1 MPDAIDGRGGAVS
14 RLGSYR
20 GEAVKRSALVML
32 VALVVLLGGCAQAIL
47 PSDPGAAGGPGLTAL
62 TVTPSSASI
71 PGVAQQQFTA
81 KTGDGS
87 KPAVNWSINGI
98 AGGNAALGTIDASG
112 MYTAPE
118 FPPAPNSITISA
130 VETSNT
136 SRLGNASVTLN
147 NPVPQLTS
155 VTPMEVA
162 QGSFTITLSGL
173 HFAQGAVAYM
183 GTAALT
189 TTYVSSTQLTAAGT
203 ATSAQAGTQ
212 VITVHNPNPGAS
224 ISAGVNL
231 IVQGGV
237 AVMVAPATAM
247 VRTGNQQAFTAMVT
261 GALNL
266 SVIWTVN
273 GVAGGNSTTGT
284 IAANG
289 TYTAPLTLPA
299 PNTVTVTATSVE
311 DPTRSSSATV
321 TLENAIP
328 VISSVTPTTFT
339 ANTAFEMTVNGT
351 GFTPGSIVNLGT
363 IALSTTFI
371 APTQLI
377 AVGTPTLAQ
386 VGTVPVTVLN
396 PDPGGATSAPFNVQV
411 VGLNSNIT
419 VTVSPKTATLGAG
432 NVQQFQATVTG
443 AIDLSVT
450 WSVNGVSFGNTTV
463 GTIDYLGNYTAPN
476 NIVGLGSVTVT
487 ATSNANSAKS
497 DSAVVTL
504 TNPVP
509 TLTSITPST
518 LGLGSFQITL
528 NGTGFV
534 SPAMATFGGQ
544 AMQVTYATSTMITA
558 IGTAPQAGTVTVMV
572 TNPPTGGGTSNGLN
586 VTVTTAGTPESSAAA
601 VRFLEESSF
610 GPDME
615 NVNQVMETGFDTYL
629 QNQFASTVTPYPD
642 PRPNDSVNNV
652 QQTFYLNAIAGGD
665 QLRGRTSFALNE
677 LWVVSA
683 QTINDPLGYT
693 NYIRALDKDALGN
706 YLNLMTDVTLTP
718 AMGNF
723 LNMVNNDAPPPG
735 EHANENY
742 AREIMQLFTL
752 GLSQLNPDGTPVL
765 DTSGNPIPTYTQ
777 NDVMDL
783 GRAFTGWTFPATP
796 GMPSQNHNP
805 QYYGG
810 PMIAVE
816 SLHDMGPKTILG
828 QSIPAGQSAEQD
840 LAAALGIIF
849 NHPNVGPF
857 VAQQMIEHLVT
868 SNPSPA
874 YVQRVATAFNTGTFN
889 SYGSGK
895 RGDMQAMIA
904 AILLDPEAR
913 RGDNPATVV
922 VTDGKLREPV
932 VLIASIA
939 RAFHAA
945 TDAGGLSNWS
955 ANMSQDLFNA
965 ATVFNFFPPV
975 NPIAGTTLNGPE
987 FAIYDTNTSLTRMN
1001 FINAAVYQALGQN
1014 TTLNFSPVITAGTS
1028 DQMVAWLDT
1037 LFLHS
1042 STPTQMKQTILTAVA
1057 AVDPTN
1063 TTAQAQAAIY
1073 LYLSSSMYEV
1083 QH

>member
-1 MPDAIDGRGGAVS
+1 
-14 RLGSYR
+14 
-20 GEAVKRSALVML
+20 
-32 VALVVLLGGCAQAIL
+32 
-47 PSDPGAAGGPGLTAL
+47 L
-62 TVTPSSASI
+62 TVTPSAATI
-71 PGVAQQQFTA
+71 PGVAQQLFTA

-87 KPAVNWSINGI
+87 KPTVNWSINGI
-98 AGGNAALGTIDASG
+98 AGGNATIGIIDANG

-136 SRLGNASVTLN
+136 RMLGNAAATLN

-155 VTPMEVA
+155 VLPMSIA
-162 QGSFTITLSGL
+162 QGPFTITLTGL
-173 HFAQGAVAYM
+173 HFAPTAAAFM
-183 GTAALT
+183 GTTALT
-189 TTYVSSTQLTAAGT
+189 TAYVSSTQLTATGT

-212 VITVHNPNPGAS
+212 TITVHNPDPGAS
-224 ISAGVNL
+224 VSAGVNI

-247 VRTGNQQAFTAMVT
+247 VRTGNQQVFTVMVT
-261 GALNL
+261 GALNQ
-266 SVIWTVN
+266 SVTWTVN
-273 GVAGGNSTTGT
+273 GEAGGDSTIGT
-284 IAANG
+284 ITATG
-289 TYTAPLTLPA
+289 TYTAPLTLPT

-328 VISSVTPTTFT
+328 VISSVAPTTYT
-339 ANTAFEMTVNGT
+339 AGTQFEMTVNGT
-351 GFTPGSIVNLGT
+351 GFIPTSIVNFG
-363 IALSTTFI
+363 AVPLSTTFI

-386 VGTVPVTVLN
+386 VGTVPVTVVN
-396 PDPGGATSAPFNVQV
+396 PDPGGSTSAPFNVQV
-411 VGLNSNIT
+411 VGPNSNIT
-419 VTVSPKTATLGAG
+419 VTVAPKTATLGAG
-432 NVQQFQATVTG
+432 NVQQFKATVTG
-443 AIDLSVT
+443 SIDLSVT
-450 WSVNGVSFGNTTV
+450 WSVNGVDFGNTAV
-463 GTIDYLGNYTAPN
+463 GRMDGSGNYTAPD
-476 NIVGLGSVTVT
+476 NIVGLGSVTVR
-487 ATSNANSAKS
+487 ATSNANPAKS
-497 DSAVVTL
+497 DTAVVTL

-509 TLTSITPST
+509 ALTSITPST

-534 SPAMATFGGQ
+534 STSSATFGGQ
-544 AMQVTYATSTMITA
+544 AMQVTYVTPTMLTA
-558 IGTAPQAGTVTVMV
+558 IGNAPQVGTVTVMV
-572 TNPPTGGGTSNGLN
+572 TNPAPGGGTSNGLN
-586 VTVTTAGTPESSAAA
+586 VTVTTSGTPESSAAA

-615 NVNQVMETGFDTYL
+615 NVNQVQETGFDTYL

-642 PRPNDSVNNV
+642 PRPNDSVDNV
-652 QQTFYLNAIAGGD
+652 QQTFFLNAIAGGD
-665 QLRGRTSFALNE
+665 QLRARTALALNE

-683 QTINDPLGYT
+683 NTVNDPLGYT
-693 NYIRALDKDALGN
+693 NYLRALSRDALGN
-706 YLNLMTDVTLTP
+706 YQNVMTDVTLTP

-742 AREIMQLFTL
+742 AREFMQLFCL
-752 GLSQLNPDGTPVL
+752 GLNQLNPDGTPVL
-765 DTSGNPIPTYTQ
+765 DGSGNPIPTYTQ

-783 GRAFTGWTFPATP
+783 GRVFTGWTFPPTP
-796 GMPSQNHNP
+796 GKPAQNHNP
-805 QYYGG
+805 QFYGG
-810 PMIAVE
+810 PMVAVE
-816 SLHDMGPKTILG
+816 SLHDSGQKTILG
-828 QSIPAGQSAEQD
+828 QTIPAGGSAEQD
-840 LAAALGIIF
+840 LAAAVGIIF

-857 VAQQMIEHLVT
+857 VAKQMIEHLVT

-895 RGDMQAMIA
+895 RGDMQAVVA

-913 RGDNPATVV
+913 RGDNPGTVV

-939 RAFHAA
+939 RAFHAKA
-945 TDAGGLSNWS
+945 DAGGLANWS
-955 ANMSQDLFNA
+955 SNMSQDIFNP

-987 FAIYDTNTSLTRMN
+987 FAIFDTNTSLARDN
-1001 FINAAVYQALGQN
+1001 FINAVVYQALGQN
-1014 TTLNFSPVITAGTS
+1014 TKLDFSPVITAGTS

-1037 LFLHS
+1037 LFLHG
-1042 STPTQMKQTILTAVA
+1042 STPTQMKQIILTAVA
-1057 AVDPTN
+1057 AVDPTD
-1063 TTAQAQAAIY
+1063 TTGQAQAAIY

>member
-1 MPDAIDGRGGAVS
+1 
-14 RLGSYR
+14 
-20 GEAVKRSALVML
+20 ML
-32 VALVVLLGGCAQAIL
+32 LAALVVLLGGCAQAIL
-47 PSDPGAAGGPGLTAL
+47 PSDPGPAGGPGLTAL
-62 TVTPSSASI
+62 TVTPSGTSI
-71 PGVAQQQFTA
+71 PGVARQQFTA

-98 AGGNAALGTIDASG
+98 AGGNATLGTIGANG

-118 FPPAPNSITISA
+118 FPPTPNSITISA
-130 VETSNT
+130 AETSDAKK
-136 SRLGNASVTLN
+136 LGNAAAILN

-155 VTPMEVA
+155 VAPMSIA
-162 QGSFTITLSGL
+162 QGAFTITLTGL
-173 HFAQGAVAYM
+173 HFAQTAVAYM
-183 GTAALT
+183 GATALT

-212 VITVHNPNPGAS
+212 TITVHNPDPGAS
-224 ISAGVNL
+224 ISAGVNI
-231 IVQGGV
+231 IVKGGV

-247 VRTGNQQAFTAMVT
+247 VRTGNQQAFTVMVT
-261 GALNL
+261 GALDP
-266 SVIWTVN
+266 SVTWTVN
-273 GVAGGNSTTGT
+273 GLAGGNSTIGT

-289 TYTAPLTLPA
+289 TYTAPLTLPN

-321 TLENAIP
+321 TLENALP
-328 VISSVTPTTFT
+328 VITSVTPTTLT
-339 ANTAFEMTVNGT
+339 ANMQFELTVNGT
-351 GFTPGSIVNLGT
+351 GFTPGSIVNLG
-363 IALSTTFI
+363 IIPLSTTFI

-386 VGTVPVTVLN
+386 VGTVTVTVVN
-396 PDPGGATSAPFNVQV
+396 PDPGGSTSAPFNVQV
-411 VGLNSNIT
+411 VGPNSSIT

-443 AIDLSVT
+443 SIDLSVT
-450 WSVNGVSFGNTTV
+450 WSVNGVSFGNSSV
-463 GTIDYLGNYTAPN
+463 GTIDGSGNYTAPN
-476 NIVGLGSVTVT
+476 NILGLGSVTVT

-509 TLTSITPST
+509 ALTSITPGT

-534 SPAMATFGGQ
+534 STSSATFGGLP
-544 AMQVTYATSTMITA
+544 MQVTYVTSTMITA
-558 IGTAPQAGTVTVMV
+558 IGTASNTQLGSVTVKV
-572 TNPPTGGGTSNGLN
+572 TNPAPGGGTSNGLN

-601 VRFLEESSF
+601 VRFLEEASF

-629 QNQFASTVTPYPD
+629 QNQFGSTVTPYPD

-652 QQTFYLNAIAGGD
+652 QQTFFLNAIAGGD
-665 QLRGRTSFALNE
+665 QLRARTSFALNE
-677 LWVVSA
+677 FWVVSA
-683 QTINDPLGYT
+683 NTVNDPLGYT
-693 NYIRALDKDALGN
+693 NYLRALDKDALGN

-742 AREIMQLFTL
+742 AREIMQLFCL
-752 GLSQLNPDGTPVL
+752 GLNQLNPDGTPVL
-765 DTSGNPIPTYTQ
+765 DSSGNPIPTYTQ
-777 NDVMDL
+777 ADVMDL
-783 GRAFTGWTFPATP
+783 GRAFTGWTFPPTP
-796 GMPSQNHNP
+796 GKPLQSHNP
-805 QYYGG
+805 EFYGG
-810 PMIAVE
+810 PMVAVE
-816 SLHDMGPKTILG
+816 SLHDSGQKTILG
-828 QSIPAGQSAEQD
+828 QTIPAGQSAEQD
-840 LAAALGIIF
+840 LASALGIIF

-857 VAQQMIEHLVT
+857 VAKQMIEHLVT

-874 YVQRVATAFNTGTFN
+874 YVQRVATAFNTGTF
-889 SYGSGK
+889 STYGSGK
-895 RGDMQAMIA
+895 RGDMQAMVA

-939 RAFHAA
+939 RAFHAR
-945 TDAGGLSNWS
+945 TDGGGLAGWS
-955 ANMSQDLFNA
+955 SNMSQDLFNA

-975 NPIAGTTLNGPE
+975 NPIAGTALNGPE
-987 FAIYDTNTSLTRMN
+987 FAIFDTNTSLARMN
-1001 FINAAVYQALGQN
+1001 FINAAVYQAIGQN
-1014 TTLNFSPVITAGTS
+1014 TTLNFSPVITAGTT

-1037 LFLHS
+1037 LLLHG

-1057 AVDPTN
+1057 AVNSTD
-1063 TTAQAQAAIY
+1063 TTDQALAAIY

>member
-1 MPDAIDGRGGAVS
+1 M
-14 RLGSYR
+14 
-20 GEAVKRSALVML
+20 KRSALVVL
-32 VALVVLLGGCAQAIL
+32 AALAVLLGGCAQAIL
-47 PSDPGAAGGPGLTAL
+47 PGDPGAGGGPGLTAL
-62 TVTPSSASI
+62 TVTPSGAAI
-71 PGVAQQQFTA
+71 PGVAQQQFAA

-98 AGGNAALGTIDASG
+98 AGGNATLGTIDASG
-112 MYTAPE
+112 MFTAPE
-118 FPPAPNSITISA
+118 FPPAPNSITVSA

-136 SRLGNASVTLN
+136 SRLGNASATLN

-155 VTPMEVA
+155 LAPLSVPPA
-162 QGSFTITLSGL
+162 AFTITLNGL

-183 GTAALT
+183 GATALT
-189 TTYVSSTQLTAAGT
+189 TTYVSSTQLTATGT
-203 ATSAQAGTQ
+203 ATSAQEGTQ
-212 VITVHNPNPGAS
+212 IITVHNPAPGAS
-224 ISAGVNL
+224 VSAGLNL
-231 IVQGGV
+231 VVLGGV

-247 VRTGNQQAFTAMVT
+247 VRTGNQQVFTVMVT
-261 GALNL
+261 GALNP
-266 SVIWTVN
+266 SVTWSVN

-284 IAANG
+284 IAADG

-321 TLENAIP
+321 MLENAIP
-328 VISSVTPTTFT
+328 VISSVVPTTFT
-339 ANTAFEMTVNGT
+339 AGTQFEMTVNGT
-351 GFTPGSIVNLGT
+351 GFTPGSIVNFGA
-363 IALSTTFI
+363 IPLSTTFI

-386 VGTVPVTVLN
+386 VGTVPVTVVN
-396 PDPGGATSAPFNVQV
+396 PDPGGSTSAPFNVQV
-411 VGLNSNIT
+411 VGPNSNIT
-419 VTVSPKTATLGAG
+419 VTVFPKTATLGAG

-443 AIDLSVT
+443 SIDLSVT
-450 WSVNGVSFGNTTV
+450 WSVNGVDFGNTAV
-463 GTIDYLGNYTAPN
+463 GRMDGSGNYTAPD
-476 NIVGLGSVTVT
+476 NIVGLGSVTVK
-487 ATSNANSAKS
+487 ATSNANPAKS
-497 DSAVVTL
+497 DTAVVTL

-534 SPAMATFGGQ
+534 STSSATFGGQ
-544 AMQVTYATSTMITA
+544 PMQVTYVTPTMITA
-558 IGTAPQAGTVTVMV
+558 IGNAPAVGTVTVKV
-572 TNPPTGGGTSNGLN
+572 TNPAPGGGTSNGVN

-601 VRFLEESSF
+601 VRFLEQSSF

-615 NVNQVMETGFDTYL
+615 NVNQVQETGFDTYL

-652 QQTFYLNAIAGGD
+652 QQTFFLNAIAGGD
-665 QLRGRTSFALNE
+665 QLRARTSLALNE
-677 LWVVSA
+677 FWVVSA
-683 QTINDPLGYT
+683 NTINDPLGYT
-693 NYIRALDKDALGN
+693 NYLRALSKDALGN
-706 YLNLMTDVTLTP
+706 YLNVMTDVTLTP

-742 AREIMQLFTL
+742 AREIMQLFCL
-752 GLSQLNPDGTPVL
+752 GLNQLNTDGTPVL
-765 DTSGNPIPTYTQ
+765 DSSGNPIPTYTQ

-783 GRAFTGWTFPATP
+783 GRAFTGWTFPPTP
-796 GMPSQNHNP
+796 GKPAQNHNP
-805 QYYGG
+805 EFYGG
-810 PMIAVE
+810 PMVAVE
-816 SLHDMGPKTILG
+816 SLHDSGAKTILG
-828 QSIPAGQSAEQD
+828 QTIPAGGSAEQD

-857 VAQQMIEHLVT
+857 VAKQMIEHLVT

-895 RGDMQAMIA
+895 RGDMQAMVA

-932 VLIASIA
+932 VLITSIA
-939 RAFHAA
+939 RAFHAK
-945 TDAGGLSNWS
+945 TDAGGLANWS
-955 ANMSQDLFNA
+955 SNMSQDIFNP

-975 NPIAGTTLNGPE
+975 NPIAGTALNGPE
-987 FAIYDTNTSLTRMN
+987 FAIFDTNKSLARDN

-1014 TTLNFSPVITAGTS
+1014 TKLDFSPVINAGTS

-1037 LFLHS
+1037 LFLHG
-1042 STPTQMKQTILTAVA
+1042 STPTQMKQIILTAVG
-1057 AVDPTN
+1057 AVDPTD
-1063 TTAQAQAAIY
+1063 TAGQAEAAIY

>member
-1 MPDAIDGRGGAVS
+1 M
-14 RLGSYR
+14 
-20 GEAVKRSALVML
+20 KRSALVML
-32 VALVVLLGGCAQAIL
+32 AALTVLLGGCAQVIF

-62 TVTPSSASI
+62 TVTPSGMSI
-71 PGVAQQQFTA
+71 PGVAQQQFAA

-98 AGGNAALGTIDASG
+98 AGGNAIFGTIDVNG
-112 MYTAPE
+112 MYIAPE
-118 FPPAPNSITISA
+118 FPPTANSITISA
-130 VETSNT
+130 VETSDT
-136 SRLGNASVTLN
+136 RKLGNASATLV

-155 VTPMEVA
+155 VTPMSIPQA
-162 QGSFTITLSGL
+162 AFTITLSGL
-173 HFAQGAVAYM
+173 HFAPGAVAYM
-183 GTAALT
+183 GTTALT

-212 VITVHNPNPGAS
+212 TITVHNPAPGAS
-224 ISAGVNL
+224 ISAGVN
-231 IVQGGV
+231 IVVQGGV
-237 AVMVAPATAM
+237 AVVVTPATAM
-247 VRTGNQQAFTAMVT
+247 VRTGNQQAFTATVT

-266 SVIWTVN
+266 SVTWTVN
-273 GVAGGNSTTGT
+273 GVAGGNSTIGT

-289 TYTAPLTLPA
+289 TYTAPLTLPT

-311 DPTRSSSATV
+311 DPTRSGSATV
-321 TLENAIP
+321 TLQNAIP
-328 VISSVTPTTFT
+328 VISSVTPTTLT
-339 ANTAFEMTVNGT
+339 AGTHFEMTVSGT
-351 GFTPGSIVNLGT
+351 GFTPGSIVKLGT
-363 IALSTTFI
+363 MALSTTFI

-386 VGTVPVTVLN
+386 VGTVPVTVVN
-396 PDPGGATSAPFNVQV
+396 PDPGGSTSAPFNVQV
-411 VGLNSNIT
+411 VGPNSNIT
-419 VTVSPKTATLGAG
+419 VMVSPKTATLGAG

-443 AIDLSVT
+443 TIDLSVV
-450 WSVNGVSFGNTTV
+450 WSVNGVNFGNSTV
-463 GTIDYLGNYTAPN
+463 GRIDFEGNYTAPN
-476 NIVGLGSVTVT
+476 NILGLGSVTVT
-487 ATSNANSAKS
+487 ATSNANPAKS
-497 DSAVVTL
+497 DSATVTL

-509 TLTSITPST
+509 TLTSITPAT

-534 SPAMATFGGQ
+534 STSTATFGGQ
-544 AMQVTYATSTMITA
+544 PMQVTYVTSTMITA
-558 IGTAPQAGTVTVMV
+558 IGNVSNTQVGQVTVKV
-572 TNPPTGGGTSNGLN
+572 TNPAPGGGTSNGLN
-586 VTVTTAGTPESSAAA
+586 VTVTTAGTPESSAAT
-601 VRFLEESSF
+601 VRFLEQSSF
-610 GPDME
+610 GPDLE
-615 NVNQVMETGFDTYL
+615 NVNQVEETGFDTYL

-652 QQTFYLNAIAGGD
+652 QQSFFLNAIAGGD
-665 QLRGRTSFALNE
+665 QLRMRTALALNE

-683 QTINDPLGYT
+683 VTVNDPLGYT
-693 NYIRALDKDALGN
+693 NYLRTLSKDGLGS
-706 YLNLMTDVTLTP
+706 YLNVMTDVTLTP

-742 AREIMQLFTL
+742 AREFMQLFCL
-752 GLSQLNPDGTPVL
+752 GLNQLNPDGTPVL
-765 DTSGNPIPTYTQ
+765 DSSGNPIPTYTQ

-783 GRAFTGWTFPATP
+783 GRVFTGWTYPPTP
-796 GMPSQNHNP
+796 GKPSQNHNP
-805 QYYGG
+805 EYYGG

-816 SLHDMGPKTILG
+816 GLHDTGAKTILG
-828 QSIPAGQSAEQD
+828 QAIPAGLSAEQD
-840 LAAALGIIF
+840 LAAAMGIIF

-857 VAQQMIEHLVT
+857 VAKQLIEHLVT

-895 RGDMQAMIA
+895 RGDLQATVA
-904 AILLDPEAR
+904 AILLDAEAR
-913 RGDNPATVV
+913 QGDNPATVS

-939 RAFHAA
+939 RAFHAK
-945 TDAGGLSNWS
+945 TDGRGLAQWGDG
-955 ANMSQDLFNA
+955 MSQSIFNP

-987 FAIYDTNTSLTRMN
+987 FAIFATNTSLSRDN
-1001 FINAAVYQALGQN
+1001 FINAAVYQSLGQN
-1014 TTLNFSPVITAGTS
+1014 TTLDFSPVTTAGTP

-1037 LFLHS
+1037 LFLHG
-1042 STPTQMKQTILTAVA
+1042 STPTQMKQIILTAVA
-1057 AVDPTN
+1057 AVDPTD
-1063 TTAQAQAAIY
+1063 TTGQAEAAIY
-1073 LYLSSSMYEV
+1073 LYLSSSMYQV

>member
-1 MPDAIDGRGGAVS
+1 
-14 RLGSYR
+14 
-20 GEAVKRSALVML
+20 ML
-32 VALVVLLGGCAQAIL
+32 VALAVLLGGCAQAIL
-47 PSDPGAAGGPGLTAL
+47 PGDPGPAGGPGLTAL

-98 AGGNAALGTIDASG
+98 VGGNATLGTIGANG

-136 SRLGNASVTLN
+136 SRLGNANVTLN

-155 VTPMEVA
+155 VTPLEIA
-162 QGSFTITLSGL
+162 QGPFTITLSGL

-183 GTAALT
+183 GPNALT
-189 TTYVSSTQLTAAGT
+189 TMYISSTQLTAAGT

-212 VITVHNPNPGAS
+212 TITVHNPAPGAS
-224 ISAGVNL
+224 VSAGVNL
-231 IVQGGV
+231 VVMGGV

-247 VRTGNQQAFTAMVT
+247 VRTGNQQVFTAMVT

-266 SVIWTVN
+266 SVTWTVN
-273 GVAGGNSTTGT
+273 GVPGGNSTIGT
-284 IAANG
+284 ITANG
-289 TYTAPLTLPA
+289 TYTAPLTLPS

-328 VISSVTPTTFT
+328 VISSVTPTTLT
-339 ANTAFEMTVNGT
+339 ANTAFEITVNGT
-351 GFTPGSIVNLGT
+351 GFTPGSIVNLGNM
-363 IALSTTFI
+363 ALSTTFI

-386 VGTVPVTVLN
+386 VGTAPVTVVN
-396 PDPGGATSAPFNVQV
+396 PDPGGSTSAPFNVQV
-411 VGLNSNIT
+411 VGPNSNIT
-419 VTVSPKTATLGAG
+419 VTISPKTATLGAG

-443 AIDLSVT
+443 ALDLSVT
-450 WSVNGVSFGNTTV
+450 WSVNGVSFGNSAV
-463 GTIDYLGNYTAPN
+463 GTIDFLGNYTAPN
-476 NIVGLGSVTVT
+476 NILGLGSVTVT

-509 TLTSITPST
+509 TLTSITPAT
-518 LGLGSFQITL
+518 LGLGAFQITL

-534 SPAMATFGGQ
+534 STSTATFGRQ
-544 AMQVTYATSTMITA
+544 PMQVTYVTSTMLTA
-558 IGTAPQAGTVTVMV
+558 IGNATNAQLGTVTVKV
-572 TNPPTGGGTSNGLN
+572 TDPAPGGGTSNGLN
-586 VTVTTAGTPESSAAA
+586 VTVTTAGTPEGSVAA
-601 VRFLEESSF
+601 VRFLEQSSF

-615 NVNQVMETGFDTYL
+615 NVNQVAETGFDTYL
-629 QNQFASTVTPYPD
+629 QNQFASTATPYPD

-652 QQTFYLNAIAGGD
+652 QQSFFLNAIAGGD
-665 QLRGRTSFALNE
+665 QLRMRSALALNE

-683 QTINDPLGYT
+683 NTVNDPLGYT
-693 NYIRALDKDALGN
+693 NYLRALSKDALGN
-706 YLNLMTDVTLTP
+706 YLNVMTDVTLTP

-742 AREIMQLFTL
+742 AREFMQLFCL
-752 GLSQLNPDGTPVL
+752 GLNQLNPDGTPVL
-765 DTSGNPIPTYTQ
+765 DSSGNPIPTYTQ

-783 GRAFTGWTFPATP
+783 GRAFTGWTFPPTP
-796 GMPSQNHNP
+796 GKPSQNHNP
-805 QYYGG
+805 EYYGG
-810 PMIAVE
+810 PMVAVE
-816 SLHDMGPKTILG
+816 SLHDSGQKTILG
-828 QSIPAGQSAEQD
+828 QTIPAGGSAEQD

-857 VAQQMIEHLVT
+857 VARQMIEHLVT

-895 RGDMQAMIA
+895 RGDMQAMVA

-932 VLIASIA
+932 VLIASVA
-939 RAFHAA
+939 RAFHAK
-945 TDAGGLSNWS
+945 TDAGELADWGS
-955 ANMSQDLFNA
+955 NMSQNIFNP

-975 NPIAGTTLNGPE
+975 NPIAGTALNGPE
-987 FAIYDTNTSLTRMN
+987 FAIFDTNTSLARMN

-1014 TTLNFSPVITAGTS
+1014 TTLDFSPVITAGTS

-1037 LFLHS
+1037 LLLHG
-1042 STPTQMKQTILTAVA
+1042 STPAQMKQTILTAVG
-1057 AVDPTN
+1057 AVDPTD
-1063 TTAQAQAAIY
+1063 TTGQAQAAIY